1 MDLTPQGER
10 DASRREALLIGMLE
24 AVGADGYDAASV
36 RAVLDRSGLYRQ
48 AFYDNFPDK
57 GTCYLEAFDFEIAR
71 IETELAAA
79 VAGETTWRGK
89 LRAGLARVLELLDA
103 EPDRAR
109 AVIVEVHAAGGEAL
123 VKRAEMMRRAI
134 DFVAAGAEEG
144 SVAAPPMAPEGVV
157 AGIHAMIHARLATG
171 VSGGFRELLPEFVYF
186 AVLPYFGSEAASAE
200 MEAAR

>member
-1 MDLTPQGER
+1 MDLTSQGER
-10 DASRREALLIGMLE
+10 DADRREKILVGMLE

-36 RAVLDRSGLYRQ
+36 RAVLDRTGLYRQ

-57 GTCYLEAFDFEIAR
+57 GTCYLQAFDFEIAR
-71 IETELAAA
+71 IEAQLAAA
-79 VAGETTWRGK
+79 VADETTWRGK
-89 LRAGLARVLELLDA
+89 LRTGLATVLELLDA
-103 EPDRAR
+103 EPDRGR

-123 VKRAEMMRRAI
+123 VKRAEVMGRAI
-134 DFVAAGAEEG
+134 DFIAAGAAEG
-144 SVAAPPMAPEGVV
+144 AAPAPPMAPEGVV

-171 VSGGFRELLPEFVYF
+171 VSDGFRELLPEFVYF